1 MSELVRVGAER
12 SLEVISAEIRAITA
26 SMLSNIMEIGRRMCE
41 AKELLP
47 HGEFGVWIREETG
60 YSLSTANNF
69 MRIFKEYSAP
79 QGSLFGP
86 EANCQTFGNLSYSKA
101 LALLSVPAEEREE
114 FAERVDAEH
123 LSSRELQEAIKEM
136 NEQKA
141 RADLAEN
148 EAVQMR
154 EQLKFVQEA
163 RDDIGAAL
171 SESEAERK
179 KLLEEI
185 KELKNRPIEV
195 AVAKGSQDEIDA
207 AVQKAL
213 KAAAKEHKKEMD
225 EALSKVSAVAKQNDE
240 LEKKV
245 LEAEQRAADAV
256 KNNGF
261 AEAEMYKREAEEL
274 RKKLAMS
281 DPAVAEF
288 KGLFS
293 QAVDIVTKLKGL
305 RNAASESGK
314 EGLDKALAALGRQIL
329 ES

>member
-1 MSELVRVGAER
+1 MNEVVNVNEGR

-26 SMLSNIMEIGRRMCE
+26 SMLCNIMEIGRRMCE

-47 HGEFGVWIREETG
+47 HGEFGTWIKEQTG

-101 LALLSVPAEEREE
+101 LALLAVPAEEREE
-114 FAERVDAEH
+114 FADKVDAEH
-123 LSSRELQEAIKEM
+123 LSSRELQEVIRERD
-136 NEQKA
+136 EQRA
-141 RADLAEN
+141 RAELAEN
-148 EAVQMR
+148 ESAQMR
-154 EQLKFVQEA
+154 EQMKFVEEA
-163 RDDIGAAL
+163 RDDMGAAL
-171 SESEAERK
+171 NESEAERK
-179 KLLEEI
+179 RLLSELN
-185 KELKNRPIEV
+185 ELKNRPIDV
-195 AVAKGSQDEIDA
+195 AVAKATDEEIDA

-225 EALSKVSAVAKQNDE
+225 DMRSKVSAAAKQNDE

-245 LEAEQRAADAV
+245 LDAEQRVADAV

-261 AEAEMYKREAEEL
+261 AEAEMYKREAEAL
-274 RKKLAMS
+274 RKKLALS

-288 KGLFS
+288 KGLFA
-293 QAVDIVTKLKGL
+293 QAVDIITKLKGL
-305 RNAASESGK
+305 RNAASESGR
-314 EGLDKALAALGRQIL
+314 EGLDKALVALGKQIA
-329 ES
+329 EG

>member
-1 MSELVRVGAER
+1 MNEVVNVNEGR

-47 HGEFGVWIREETG
+47 HGEFGTWIKEQTG

-101 LALLSVPAEEREE
+101 LALLAVPAEEREE
-114 FAERVDAEH
+114 FADKVDAEH
-123 LSSRELQEAIKEM
+123 LSSRELQEAIRERD
-136 NEQKA
+136 EQKA
-141 RADLAEN
+141 RAEMAES
-148 EAVQMR
+148 ETAQMR
-154 EQLKFVQEA
+154 EQMKFAEEA

-171 SESEAERK
+171 NESEAERK
-179 KLLEEI
+179 RLISELN
-185 KELKNRPIEV
+185 ELKNRPIDV
-195 AVAKGSQDEIDA
+195 AVQKATDEEIDA

-225 EALSKVSAVAKQNDE
+225 EALSKVSAAAKQNDE

-245 LEAEQRAADAV
+245 LDAEQRAAEAV

-274 RKKLAMS
+274 KKKLAMS

-288 KGLFS
+288 KGLFG
-293 QAVDIVTKLKGL
+293 QAVDIVTKLKSL
-305 RNAASESGK
+305 RDAASEGGR
-314 EGLDKALAALGRQIL
+314 EGLNKALTALGKQIM
-329 ES
+329 EG